1 MVLDI
6 DLNEGELKNIKPK
19 DPTSFKVAPGKRK
32 DGKKKPFL
40 KGLLITLLILLL
52 GGLGY
57 SLWRGISITN
67 TIGLKINPVELIK
80 EKDPELKKDSEG
92 KHTNVLIVGVD
103 SRNGSD
109 ISNTDTLI
117 VASYNYET
125 KNLSMISIPRD
136 FHVEINP
143 DTKWFARINSVYP
156 SAEGKAKGTGFKAL
170 QNTIK
175 DITGLETQY
184 YALVDFKAF
193 VEIIDRVGGV
203 NINVENSFVDYNY
216 PDGRKHKTVKFTAG
230 PQLMDGDTALMYSRS
245 RYSQNLVENGDYA
258 RAKRQQKVILALT
271 NKISQDETFKDP
283 QKVMGVISS
292 LVNNIKISEFT
303 ITDIRAGINLLQDF
317 TTEERKT
324 YSFVLDPSSGAKE
337 LIEVKTM
344 PSGAFAIGPKKGLGE
359 YEDIR
364 KFVKAVDMNPKL
376 YAEKPTIYV
385 HDIGLGYTEVT
396 KKIEELKKEI
406 PYIKISRAPTLF
418 KDKDGN
424 YVYSNVDTF
433 PETINSFAKY
443 LGTENKI
450 KPEFITSVSN
460 GDGVIILLGKP
471 TQLSTSESEI

>member
-245 RYSQNLVENGDYA
+245 R
-258 RAKRQQKVILALT
+258 
-271 NKISQDETFKDP
+271 
-283 QKVMGVISS
+283 
-292 LVNNIKISEFT
+292 
-303 ITDIRAGINLLQDF
+303 
-317 TTEERKT
+317 
-324 YSFVLDPSSGAKE
+324 
-337 LIEVKTM
+337 
-344 PSGAFAIGPKKGLGE
+344 
-359 YEDIR
+359 
-364 KFVKAVDMNPKL
+364 
-376 YAEKPTIYV
+376 
-385 HDIGLGYTEVT
+385 
-396 KKIEELKKEI
+396 
-406 PYIKISRAPTLF
+406 
-418 KDKDGN
+418 
-424 YVYSNVDTF
+424 
-433 PETINSFAKY
+433 
-443 LGTENKI
+443 
-450 KPEFITSVSN
+450 
-460 GDGVIILLGKP
+460 
-471 TQLSTSESEI
+471 